1 MHIAQIRSGLVGVVR
16 EARQDNH
23 LAGIA
28 LVRSLNGS
36 AADLERLQDI
46 NTGCQMGGGSLHGA
60 QLNASGL
67 AADLLGEAARQII
80 GCAGELLVSECVNKV
95 NAVCQLAYIPAV

>member
-36 AADLERLQDI
+36 AADLAGKLETLMDRPELRARMSRRAKEI
-46 NTGCQMGGGSLHGA
+46 FEKKFTGQVYARNVESVYRTIWKGA
-60 QLNASGL
+60 S
-67 AADLLGEAARQII
+67 
-80 GCAGELLVSECVNKV
+80 
-95 NAVCQLAYIPAV
+95 